1 MATRGRPRAFDP
13 DAALR
18 KALDV
23 FWERGYEGTS
33 MNDLV
38 EAMGIASASIYAA
51 FGSKAEL
58 FRRTMGLYAAT
69 RGEPPRRAL
78 RERPTARGAIEAM
91 LGATADEIT
100 RPDDPHYCLLILAA
114 PTGAVENH
122 EIREFLA
129 GGRRAMQ
136 AEIARLLAR
145 GVADGDLV
153 VSPARVDAIARY
165 YTTVVQGLS
174 IQARDGAS
182 RAELETVIG
191 CAMAAWDA
199 LAAGPP
205 GPDPEPGYGTLHCW
219 LAPPLQAHRSS
230 WVPSVLLN
238 AGSSRQPPEAGLT
251 SSPLTAIHCWLAP
264 PLQVHSSISVPLA
277 WLAPVTSRH
286 WPLMPMVPLLSIV
299 HCCEVALS
307 LQSHIC
313 TLVPGAAEPA
323 LSSMHSAVSSPA
335 MTSPVGV
342 AEPTRVV
349 DRSLNWSVW

>member
-1 MATRGRPRAFDP
+1 MAARGRPRAFDP

-33 MNDLV
+33 INDLV

-78 RERPTARGAIEAM
+78 REQPTARGAIEAM

-100 RPDDPHYCLLILAA
+100 RPDDPHYCMLILAA

-136 AEIARLLAR
+136 AEIAGRLAR
-145 GVADGDLV
+145 GAIEAMLGATADEITRPDDPHYCMLILAAPTGAVENHEVREFLAGGRRAMRAEIRDRLVRGTVDGDLIA
-153 VSPARVDAIARY
+153 SPASLDAIARY

-191 CAMAAWDA
+191 CAMAAWDT
-199 LAAGPP
+199 LAA
-205 GPDPEPGYGTLHCW
+205 
-219 LAPPLQAHRSS
+219 AP
-230 WVPSVLLN
+230 
-238 AGSSRQPPEAGLT
+238 AGS
-251 SSPLTAIHCWLAP
+251 
-264 PLQVHSSISVPLA
+264 
-277 WLAPVTSRH
+277 
-286 WPLMPMVPLLSIV
+286 
-299 HCCEVALS
+299 
-307 LQSHIC
+307 
-313 TLVPGAAEPA
+313 
-323 LSSMHSAVSSPA
+323 
-335 MTSPVGV
+335 
-342 AEPTRVV
+342 
-349 DRSLNWSVW
+349 